1 MYNNILDD
9 QLFQFTIGM
18 AQLNISCIYLLLEN
32 AVHEGRR

>member
-1 MYNNILDD
+1 MIKA
-9 QLFQFTIGM
+9 LFQFTIGM